1 MIVEMAYY
9 KDVEKE
15 EIARKL
21 INVKNLVFKSSNQ
34 AYWKVLIADK
44 DVEVEK
50 NKVAIVK
57 IRKINLPPK
66 STVAPLSIMRHAL
79 GTVIDVIS
87 DIPKK
92 IEETKEISH
101 AYFFPIEDGTIEK
114 GDLIGV
120 IKVYPINVGEVD
132 KEEFI
137 ETPDIK
143 PKLEELEANLV
154 YRDGEIKK
162 EKTKIKE
169 TWYSRWHLGEWKMVI
184 SEEDVHIPAGEAR
197 LIKIRNIEL
206 APNSIP
212 VPLYGL
218 RNPFGIVLDL
228 YHPGKPRRIEEKR
241 ILTHALFL
249 AIEDCEILKD
259 DVIGVMNV
267 YAVSVGEMMPRI
279 VEYLTEKG
287 VGNVVLRKDNKV
299 IRKEFEHKPFLF
311 KRSMIGYLKPV
322 IAAETKMIH
331 ANSPTKIKVEK
342 IDIPAGSIIQPMGG
356 RNHAHG
362 VILGVEFEEQKFVE
376 EDRAIDEVVIISP
389 NSGEIVRRDIIGVLM
404 QYQITP
410 LISPELFVSRYGSKI
425 G

>member
-9 KDVEKE
+9 KDVERGE
-15 EIARKL
+15 VARKL

-34 AYWKVLIADK
+34 AYWKVLIADE

-50 NKVAIVK
+50 NKIAVVK
-57 IRKINLPPK
+57 IRRINLPPK

-87 DIPKK
+87 DVPKK
-92 IEETKEISH
+92 IEETKEVSH
-101 AYFFPIEDGTIEK
+101 AYFFPIEDGRIEK

-120 IKVYPINVGEVD
+120 IKVYPINVGEID
-132 KEEFI
+132 KERFI

-143 PKLEELEANLV
+143 PKLEEHEANLV
-154 YRDGEIKK
+154 YREGGKIKK
-162 EKTKIKE
+162 EKKKIKE

-184 SEEDVHIPAGEAR
+184 SQEDVHIPEGEAR
-197 LIKIRNIEL
+197 LIKIRDIEL

-249 AIEDCEILKD
+249 AVEDCEILKG

-279 VEYLTEKG
+279 VGYLTEKG
-287 VGNVVLRKDNKV
+287 VGNVVLKKDGKIV
-299 IRKEFEHKPFLF
+299 RKEFEHKPFLF
-311 KRSMIGYLKPV
+311 KRSAIGYLKPV
-322 IAAETKMIH
+322 IAAETKSIH
-331 ANSPTKIKVEK
+331 ANFPTRIKVEK
-342 IDIPAGSIIQPMGG
+342 IDVPAGSILQPMGG

-376 EDRAIDEVVIISP
+376 EDRAIDEVIVISP
-389 NSGEIVRRDIIGVLM
+389 SGGEIVKRDVLGVLM
-404 QYQITP
+404 QYHITP
-410 LISPELFVSRYGSKI
+410 LISPEIFVRRYG
-425 G
+425 